1 MSTTVGVDGCKEG
14 WFYFREDQTS
24 VSFGVASDLKNL
36 TRILPKDSRIFIDI
50 PIGLIDSGSEG
61 RACDLAARKALG
73 SPRASSVFPAPA
85 YPVLRTTEYEE
96 AKIVSLR
103 AIGKKLSKQVFAIT
117 PKIREVN
124 DFLLS
129 NRNSEYAIRRVRL
142 FLRPHTPQ
150 R

>member
-1 MSTTVGVDGCKEG
+1 MSTAVGVDACKEG

-103 AIGKKLSKQVFAIT
+103 AIGKKLIKQAFAIT

-129 NRNSEYAIRRVRL
+129 NRDSGYTIRGVRL
-142 FLRPHTPQ
+142 FLSPHTPH